1 MKKLVTVFVVLCF
14 AVCTAF
20 ADTGKV
26 EKLQSEIQQLNKQIS
41 ELRKTVELQ
50 RAEIERLKTLCQ
62 RNGVDLSPTQQT
74 SVSQLK
80 YNVVESKMLNDA
92 RIISITTMQFDRAKD
107 IAMELVSQNK
117 SYYMVRVFLYKP
129 EQIPGRDLATIRYE
143 WTESQGLVKSFDT
156 RIPAPRKDTDPTLPK
171 YEVLFRVKQS
181 MGNGRIYGDVLIVSF
196 SRATTAKNREQVA
209 RAICK
214 QERLDDICLYSTR
227 DAYEANMSASYS
239 KSHPDALKK
248 GFLGSLTDGKFV
260 AGEVLF
266 P

>member
-1 MKKLVTVFVVLCF
+1 VIIKNKFRYAASLLGLFLFLILAVGSVDDSGSSSKPSAIKNQKETHKKQP
-14 AVCTAF
+14 
-20 ADTGKV
+20 KSK
-26 EKLQSEIQQLNKQIS
+26 EPP
-41 ELRKTVELQ
+41 
-50 RAEIERLKTLCQ
+50 
-62 RNGVDLSPTQQT
+62 SPTQQT

-92 RIISITTMQFDRAKD
+92 RVISVATTQFDRAKD

-156 RIPAPRKDTDPTLPK
+156 RIPAARKDRDPTLPK
-171 YEVLFRVKQS
+171 YEVLFRVKQY
-181 MGNGRIYGDVLIVSF
+181 MGNKRIYGDVLIVSL
-196 SRATTAKNREQVA
+196 SRATPAKKREQVA
-209 RAICK
+209 RTICR
-214 QERLDDICLYSTR
+214 QERLNDICLYSTR